1 MIGFEIPIYICN
13 TFPAKDSTFPAN
25 FLKTIPD

>member
-13 TFPAKDSTFPAN
+13 TFPAKDSTFSAN
-25 FLKTIPD
+25 FSKTILD